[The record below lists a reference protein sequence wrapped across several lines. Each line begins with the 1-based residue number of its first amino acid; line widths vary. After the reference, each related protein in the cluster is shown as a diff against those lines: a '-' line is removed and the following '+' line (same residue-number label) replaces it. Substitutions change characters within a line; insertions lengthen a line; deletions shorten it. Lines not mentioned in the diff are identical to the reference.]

1 MAEKKTTAKD
11 TGIIL
16 KPVEEWKRQHKV
28 KDAVFEG
35 IKAANGWRNGK
46 QVAEKEFEAAKDAFI
61 HGAADGR

>member
-1 MAEKKTTAKD
+1 M
-11 TGIIL
+11 
-16 KPVEEWKRQHKV
+16 EEWKRQHKV